1 MAVDKLQVRQIIA
14 ALAIPSS
21 RSGFESGGW
30 KHGEKIV
37 GV

>member
-21 RSGFESGGW
+21 RSGSNRA
-30 KHGEKIV
+30 V
-37 GV
+37 GNTERKS